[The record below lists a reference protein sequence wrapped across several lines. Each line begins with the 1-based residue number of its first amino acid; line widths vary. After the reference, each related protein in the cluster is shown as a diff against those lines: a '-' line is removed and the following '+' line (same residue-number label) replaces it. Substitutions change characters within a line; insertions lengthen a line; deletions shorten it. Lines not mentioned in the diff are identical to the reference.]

1 MINFQ
6 KVCLKYY
13 LANRNYAELSIFV
26 LPTSMVG
33 LRKAAQQG
41 NVVNYI

>member
-26 LPTSMVG
+26 LPTCMVG